1 MEDILEIYKKYGNS
15 DYIGEKVSQIEH
27 ALQSALLAEKMY
39 PTDYEFIIACLLHDI
54 GHIIPEVAKP
64 LGILGTS
71 PNPEVAKP
79 LGILG
84 TSPNPEVANPEVAK
98 PLGLLKMDNLG
109 MVNHQNIGANFL
121 LKKGFPSRIIYLV
134 ASHVDAKRY
143 LISKNPTYFSNL
155 SLASC
160 KTLNYQ
166 GGPMNDNEINEFE
179 SNPWFKDSVL
189 VRYIDDLAKIKG
201 ATTKTLDDYKE
212 MINNIIKK

>member
-1 MEDILEIYKKYGNS
+1 
-15 DYIGEKVSQIEH
+15 
-27 ALQSALLAEKMY
+27 
-39 PTDYEFIIACLLHDI
+39 
-54 GHIIPEVAKP
+54 VA
-64 LGILGTS
+64 
-71 PNPEVAKP
+71 NPEVTMP
-79 LGILG
+79 LGLLG
-84 TSPNPEVANPEVAK
+84 TSPNPEVANPEVTMPLGLLGTSPNPEVASPLGLLGTSPK
-98 PLGLLKMDNLG
+98 SEVASPLGLLKMDNLG
-109 MVNHQNIGANFL
+109 IVNHQNIGANFL

-179 SNPWFKDSVL
+179 SNPWFKDSVM
-189 VRYIDDLAKIKG
+189 VRYIDDKAKIKG